1 MQAASWTWTKILSF
15 LQAEIKV
22 LGFESVFTDHLGSVK
37 PIYPKP
43 ANSVGQHEEMRFWML
58 LADKQE

>member
-1 MQAASWTWTKILSF
+1 MQAAGWTLTRILSF

-22 LGFESVFTDHLGSVK
+22 LRFESVFADHLGSVK
-37 PIYPKP
+37 PIHPKP
-43 ANSVGQHEEMRFWML
+43 ANSVGQHEEMRVWML